1 MTEEENVCPDC
12 GGKLKVRDSK
22 RRVVKDISGEEFV
35 FSLRRFTCSN
45 CRKVHTEIPDCIVPR
60 KRYFKD
66 AIVAAVEEK
75 CDYYIMDDST
85 IYRWTHPKCNDND
98 SDC

>member
-22 RRVVKDISGEEFV
+22 KRTVKDISGEEYTFN
-35 FSLRRFTCSN
+35 LRRFICLE
-45 CRKVHTEIPDCIVPR
+45 CGKIHTEIPDCIVPK

-66 AIVAAVEEK
+66 SIMAAVEGK

-85 IYRWTHPKCNDND
+85 IYRWTHPSCNDIVSNL
-98 SDC
+98 